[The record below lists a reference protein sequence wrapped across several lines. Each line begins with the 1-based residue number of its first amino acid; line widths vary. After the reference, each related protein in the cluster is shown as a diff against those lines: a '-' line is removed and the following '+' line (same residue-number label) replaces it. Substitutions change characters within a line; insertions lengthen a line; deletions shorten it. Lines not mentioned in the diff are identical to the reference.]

1 MLLDQLFGEPLPKV
15 LKIVRKNG
23 KMETTWKPVEK
34 SIPYKKVTDPL
45 FPISKERK

>member
-1 MLLDQLFGEPLPKV
+1 MLLDQLFGAPLPKV

-23 KMETTWKPVEK
+23 KMKTVWKPIK
-34 SIPYKKVTDPL
+34 LSDPYKKDTDPL